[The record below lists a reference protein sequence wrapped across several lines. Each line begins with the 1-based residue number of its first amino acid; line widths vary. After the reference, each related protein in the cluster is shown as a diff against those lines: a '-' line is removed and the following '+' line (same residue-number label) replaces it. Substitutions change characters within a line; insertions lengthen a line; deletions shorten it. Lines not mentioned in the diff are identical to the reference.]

1 MVNGVADAVDERQDA
16 YDHRHFGALVEIA
29 ALRLFDTQLSH
40 AEVFGLLFEHVVE
53 LVTILAAMVE
63 VIEQPKQEQ

>member
-16 YDHRHFGALVEIA
+16 YDHRHFGTLVEIA

-40 AEVFGLLFEHVVE
+40 TDVFSLLLKNVVE
-53 LVTILAAMVE
+53 FVTILTTVVE
-63 VIEQPKQEQ
+63 IIEQPQQEQ